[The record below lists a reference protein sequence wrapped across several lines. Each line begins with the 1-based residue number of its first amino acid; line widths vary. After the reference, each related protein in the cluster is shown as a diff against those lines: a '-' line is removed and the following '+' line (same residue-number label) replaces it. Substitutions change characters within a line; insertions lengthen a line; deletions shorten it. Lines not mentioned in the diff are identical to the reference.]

1 MLTSELTNVCSTLMF
16 FCCDMTAASMS
27 SFIPT
32 ILTELGWK
40 AARAQVMSIPIWLTG
55 IVFQVFGC
63 WVSGRVGWRFPF
75 VLAGIMLALIGWI
88 IQVHYSENKGLAA
101 GVRYFSLFAMSSG
114 TFIQMAMTTSWMT
127 NNLRGRA
134 SIGVGTAIILG
145 LGNCANFVASNVFI
159 KKEAPF
165 YPTGFRTGLGL
176 TIAGAVIC
184 LIFVGILWLHN
195 RKLDQKRRQ
204 FGGEDDQKEYR
215 YQY

>member
-1 MLTSELTNVCSTLMF
+1 MF

-27 SFIPT
+27 AFIPT

-40 AARAQVMSIPIWLTG
+40 AARAQYMSIPIWLTG
-55 IVFQVFGC
+55 IIAQLFSC
-63 WVSGRVGWRFPF
+63 WVSGKIGWRFPF
-75 VLAGIMLALIGWI
+75 VLMGIMIAMVGWI
-88 IQVHYSENKGLAA
+88 IQIVYSEKHAVSP
-101 GVRYFSLFAMSSG
+101 GVRYFSLFAMSGG

-134 SIGVGTAIILG
+134 SVAVGTAMILG

-159 KKEAPF
+159 KKEAPY

-176 TIAGAVIC
+176 TMAGAVIC
-184 LIFVGILWLHN
+184 MIFVGLLWTHN
-195 RKLDQKRRQ
+195 KKLDKKRRDGA
-204 FGGEDDQKEYR
+204 GGEDNQVEYR